1 VSDQGREPSV
11 LSQLQSFTWSSE
23 DSVAYEAAI
32 EAVNGAVGAY
42 TALIAAEEAR
52 PEPDQR
58 AIADAREGRAG
69 CARWREQLD
78 PADRA
83 AVAETR
89 RRFSQLAQEVRE
101 RRGG

>member
-1 VSDQGREPSV
+1 VTDQGRERSV

-32 EAVNGAVGAY
+32 EAINGAVGAY

-52 PEPDQR
+52 QEPDQR
-58 AIADAREGRAG
+58 VIADARERRAG

-83 AVAETR
+83 AVAQTR
-89 RRFSQLAQEVRE
+89 RRFSQLAQEVRG
-101 RRGG
+101 RGGE